1 MSQSASESQRKITR
15 GGAGD
20 LLQLIHEKNDK
31 DEMGRKIQ

>member
-20 LLQLIHEKNDK
+20 LLHLIHENDK
-31 DEMGRKIQ
+31 DEMAREIQ